1 MRSLIRE
8 DCWLAT
14 QFTCTTLV
22 RADRPL
28 CYTRPCAAG
37 ADNQSQGSSLLL
49 PATAGN
55 AVGVTEAAQK
65 VLKVQKKVAQQL
77 LTIPC
82 RRGLR
87 QATGSVV

>member
-1 MRSLIRE
+1 MRSLIHE
-8 DCWLAT
+8 DCWLEA
-14 QFTCTTLV
+14 QFTRTRFV
-22 RADRPL
+22 RADKPL

-55 AVGVTEAAQK
+55 AAVATEAAQ
-65 VLKVQKKVAQQL
+65 VQKKVAQQL

-82 RRGLR
+82 ARGLR
-87 QATGSVV
+87 QTKRSVF